1 MPSAAV
7 VFAEIQPCDSA
18 SWLMREMK
26 AVFPEPRAPE
36 TMVHKLGSP
45 RPLSKA
51 AFSSST
57 RDSRPA
63 IKGGMTPNVGCLPWT
78 LSFLSVLLLFGGVRM
93 GAMRRSLW
101 MALQLLQ
108 TFSSFANFF

>member
-63 IKGGMTPNVGCLPWT
+63 IKGGMTPNVGVKGLRAMDP
-78 LSFLSVLLLFGGVRM
+78 LFLV
-93 GAMRRSLW
+93 GAVAIWRRPHGSDASLVVDGF
-101 MALQLLQ
+101 A
-108 TFSSFANFF
+108 TFANFF